1 LLETAKHLSYMKTL
15 NQSLLLFGFSAL
27 FFTACTPEPDLPPYI
42 VGYGHGASSV
52 NEGNC
57 ISASGDVSHYNNGTG
72 QVTNHRYPAVNG
84 VVLAA
89 YIEHVR
95 VFGDNAY
102 IVGSNQGGA
111 KVVAVDKAT
120 FTEKGR
126 IEGLEIPRDLAVADN
141 QLLIADWGNYDE
153 EGNYTNPNSF
163 IAVADLNG
171 GSIIDRIPVSS
182 RPQSIVAHLGIIYVV
197 CEEGKEI
204 LKINP
209 TSKEIVARRT
219 LEATPKELLIS
230 GNQLMLYSTLG
241 GKLHL
246 DQINTTDLSSTKAMF
261 DIPNSSRLVLDNQ
274 GQAWVLTSAYSEDY
288 SYTDNAVITVSIT
301 GAGTPKT
308 IYEARNLR
316 GIGIDEANGRLYIA
330 DDNGIQG
337 NGTVVI
343 TDEEGVEI
351 TKLNAGRVPSKFY
364 FY

>member
-1 LLETAKHLSYMKTL
+1 MKKLNHL
-15 NQSLLLFGFSAL
+15 LLLFAFSAL
-27 FFTACTPEPDLPPYI
+27 FFTACTPEPDLPPNI
-42 VGYGHGASSV
+42 VSYDHGVLIV
-52 NEGNC
+52 NEGNFF
-57 ISASGDVSHYNNGTG
+57 SGDGEISHYNKETG
-72 QVTNHRYPAVNG
+72 EVTNNLYQAVNG

-89 YIEHVR
+89 YIEQVK

-102 IVGSNQGGA
+102 IVDSNQGGA
-111 KVVAVDKAT
+111 KVVTVDKAT
-120 FTEKGR
+120 FREKGR

-141 QLLIADWGNYDE
+141 QLFIADWGNYDE

-209 TSKEIVARRT
+209 TSKEIVARKT

-261 DIPNSSRLVLDNQ
+261 DIPNSTRLLLNDEGQ
-274 GQAWVLTSAYSEDY
+274 GWVLTSAYSADY
-288 SYTDNAVITVSIT
+288 SYTDNAVVNFSTLENGTV
-301 GAGTPKT
+301 KT
-308 IYEARNLR
+308 VFEARNLR
-316 GIGIDEANGRLYIA
+316 GIGIDKAKDQLYIA

-337 NGTVVI
+337 NGTVII
-343 TDEEGVEI
+343 TNLQGQEI
-351 TKLNAGRVPSKFY
+351 QKLDVGRVPSKFY

>member
-1 LLETAKHLSYMKTL
+1 MKKLNHLL
-15 NQSLLLFGFSAL
+15 LLLFFLAL
-27 FFTACTPEPDLPPYI
+27 ASTACTSDDTPPPLI
-42 VGYGHGASSV
+42 VTYDEGVLIV
-52 NEGNC
+52 NEGNFF
-57 ISASGDVSHYNNGTG
+57 SGDGEISHYNPETG
-72 QVTNHRYPAVNG
+72 EVTNHLYQTVNG

-89 YIEHVR
+89 YIEQVR
-95 VFGDNAY
+95 VFGDHAY
-102 IVGSNQGGA
+102 IVDSNMGGA

-120 FTEKGR
+120 FREVAR
-126 IEGLEIPRDLAVADN
+126 VEEVEIPRDVAVAGN
-141 QLLIADWGNYDE
+141 KIFIADWGNYDE

-163 IAVADLNG
+163 VAVADLD
-171 GSIIDRIPVSS
+171 GSIIKRITVSS
-182 RPQSIVAHLGIIYVV
+182 RPQSMVFYNGNIYVI
-197 CEEGKEI
+197 CEDGREI
-204 LKINP
+204 IKINP
-209 TSKEIVARRT
+209 DALEIVARRN
-219 LEATPKELLIS
+219 LEVTPKDLFIRGEQLVIYGTS
-230 GNQLMLYSTLG
+230 GDQLQ
-241 GKLHL
+241 L
-246 DQINTTDLSSTKAMF
+246 DVVNPVDLSSTKRTF

-274 GQAWVLTSAYSEDY
+274 GQAWVLTSAYSDDY